1 MSRIGK
7 KPIIIPKGVTI
18 TIKGDMLSVKGPK
31 GEEELKL
38 HSAVSVKE
46 ADGALNISV
55 ANPDE
60 KSERALWGL
69 YRALIANMVRGVVTP
84 FQKKLEMVGVGYK
97 AALQGKK
104 LTLEVGFSHPVIVE
118 LPEAVTG
125 TVEKNVITLTG
136 LNRQVV
142 GQIAAKI
149 REFRKPEPYKGKGIK
164 YAGEVI
170 RRKAGKAAKAAGAK

>member
-7 KPIIIPKGVTI
+7 KSIIIPKGVTV
-18 TIKGDMLSVKGPK
+18 TKNGDMLLVKGPK
-31 GEEELKL
+31 GEDALKL
-38 HSAVSVKE
+38 HSAVSVVE
-46 ADGALNISV
+46 ADGMLNVSV
-55 ANPDE
+55 SKPEE

-69 YRALIANMVRGVVTP
+69 HRALIANMVSGVVTP
-84 FQKKLEMVGVGYK
+84 FQKKLELVGVGYK
-97 AALQGKK
+97 AALQGKI
-104 LTLEVGFSHPVIVE
+104 LTLELGFSHPVVIE
-118 LPEAVTG
+118 LPEGVTG

-136 LNRQVV
+136 LNRQAV

-149 REFRKPEPYKGKGIK
+149 REFRNPEPYKGKGIK